1 MRMRVVAKL
10 CSLVFVFTALTA
22 VAQNDLITEPT
33 LLYRK
38 RIQYG
43 ANLNSA
49 TLGGLNFKYQWQK
62 TALLKNG
69 FDLELARIRHPK
81 EERVYGQSDNPKQYT
96 PGRINMAFFLR
107 TGYGQNV
114 FITTRDYKNAVSL
127 HYNYSFGVTTA
138 LLKPI
143 YIDVFKLSQD
153 PFGQDYIAT
162 EKYDPVNTHTTPYT
176 IYGNATF
183 TRGFN
188 EMTARVGGHFK
199 NSLSVEWGE
208 YPDAFNSLEAGFCVD
223 VFAQPLPLMADELAK
238 NKQLYFTLFLG
249 FTFGQNR

>member
-1 MRMRVVAKL
+1 MRVVAKL
-10 CSLVFVFTALTA
+10 SSLVFVLMAFTAL
-22 VAQNDLITEPT
+22 AQNDLITEPT

-38 RIQYG
+38 RLQYG
-43 ANLNSA
+43 FNLNSS

-69 FDLELARIRHPK
+69 FDVELARIRHPK

-96 PGRINMAFFLR
+96 PGRVNMAFFLR

-162 EKYDPVNTHTTPYT
+162 EKYDPVDKHTTPFI
-176 IYGNATF
+176 IYGNSAF
-183 TRGFN
+183 SRGFN
-188 EMTARVGGHFK
+188 ELSAQVGGHFK
-199 NSLSVEWGE
+199 NSLSIEWGE
-208 YPDAFNSLEAGFCVD
+208 YPDAFNSLEAGFCID
-223 VFAQPLPLMADELAK
+223 VFAQPLPLMADELAR